1 MSTKASL
8 ATVCP
13 VAADSATRCADNWIT
28 SEKFG
33 PPFHRVFSSTSTN
46 FPDGSR

>member
-13 VAADSATRCADNWIT
+13 VATDSAARCADNWIT

-33 PPFHRVFSSTSTN
+33 RYGVVGRKS
-46 FPDGSR
+46 